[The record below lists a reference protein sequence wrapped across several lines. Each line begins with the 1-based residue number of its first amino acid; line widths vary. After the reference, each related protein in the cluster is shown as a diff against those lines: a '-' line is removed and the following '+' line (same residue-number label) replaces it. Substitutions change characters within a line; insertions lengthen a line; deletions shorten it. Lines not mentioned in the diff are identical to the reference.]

1 MHNINLFEKLNLLI
15 EFLNKL
21 RNSSLLSTPLIRTL
35 FKFFSLI
42 ISRILFGRK
51 KSINIGNEYTFFLNS
66 KFAFSGWEKW
76 GEGHNKGFRK
86 LLELASNNSTVFDVG
101 AHIGLCSLP
110 LSRKAKFIYA
120 FEPSKV
126 NRKYLKQHL
135 TFNEIENI
143 KVIEDLL
150 GKNNLEEVSFFET
163 KDVSGIPSITDL
175 SKIST
180 SVKGVKEKKLRQIS
194 LDYFCEVNDV
204 IPDLIKIDVEG
215 AEFNVLEGAS
225 KIIKENRPE
234 IIISLHPKHLNALGR
249 HISEIFNFCEIFSYE
264 LLSCNNMREI
274 KRAELSLDEYYMKP
288 T

>member
-1 MHNINLFEKLNLLI
+1 MNLLI
-15 EFLNKL
+15 ELLNKL
-21 RNSSLLSTPLIRTL
+21 RNSSLLSAPFIRSL
-35 FKFFSLI
+35 FKIFSLI
-42 ISRILFGRK
+42 ISRIIFGRK
-51 KSINIGNEYTFFLNS
+51 KSIKIGNEYTFFLNS

-76 GEGHNKGFRK
+76 GEGHNKGFKK
-86 LLELASNNSTVFDVG
+86 LLELASSNYTVLDIG

-126 NRKYLKQHL
+126 NRQYLKQHL
-135 TFNEIENI
+135 AFNEVENV

-150 GKNNLEEVSFFET
+150 GKNNLEGVTFYET

-180 SVKGVKEKKLRQIS
+180 SVKGVREKKLRQVS

-215 AEFNVLEGAS
+215 AEFNVLDGAS
-225 KIIKENRPE
+225 KTIKENRPE

-249 HISEIFNFCEIFSYE
+249 DISEIFYFCEVFSYE
-264 LLSCNNMREI
+264 LLSCNNMEKI
-274 KRAELSLDEYYMKP
+274 KRADLSLDEYYMKP

>member
-1 MHNINLFEKLNLLI
+1 M
-15 EFLNKL
+15 
-21 RNSSLLSTPLIRTL
+21 
-35 FKFFSLI
+35 
-42 ISRILFGRK
+42 
-51 KSINIGNEYTFFLNS
+51 
-66 KFAFSGWEKW
+66 
-76 GEGHNKGFRK
+76 
-86 LLELASNNSTVFDVG
+86 
-101 AHIGLCSLP
+101 
-110 LSRKAKFIYA
+110 
-120 FEPSKV
+120 
-126 NRKYLKQHL
+126 
-135 TFNEIENI
+135 
-143 KVIEDLL
+143 